1 MPPEVE
7 ECLVR
12 RTQTSESV
20 ALRFPGND
28 SEIRVLIGAAVRRKS
43 VVSGRNSVRICRQGA
58 GGGGGDSLETGLV
71 RGMKNRRF
79 YK

>member
-12 RTQTSESV
+12 RTQTSEGV
-20 ALRFPGND
+20 ALRFPGSD

-43 VVSGRNSVRICRQGA
+43 VVSGRNSVSICRQGA
-58 GGGGGDSLETGLV
+58 GGGGGTV
-71 RGMKNRRF
+71 MKRG
-79 YK
+79 